1 MSRTAAGSK
10 IRVAVLVVDDNADAA
25 NTIAF
30 LLRHSGHEVFVAHD
44 GPTAVSLAR
53 RHRPDFIFLDLGLP
67 GGMDGYEVATTLR
80 LDTTVKR
87 ARIIAVTARACAEDW
102 QRSFEAG
109 IDQHVVKPVDPKFLE
124 SILGTN
130 R

>member
-1 MSRTAAGSK
+1 
-10 IRVAVLVVDDNADAA
+10 VVDDNADAA

-30 LLRHSGHEVFVAHD
+30 LLRHSGHQVHIAHD
-44 GPTAVSLAR
+44 GETAITLAR

-67 GGMDGYEVATTLR
+67 GAIDGYGVARTLR
-80 LDTTVKR
+80 QDTTTKR
-87 ARIIAVTARACAEDW
+87 ARIIAVTARAASEDW
-102 QRSFEAG
+102 QQSFEAG

-124 SILGTN
+124 SVLGAH